1 MNPCDVAV
9 IGGGPAGLTAAIR
22 LAGMDLRVALV
33 YRAPRRRNP
42 GEHLSFGVASI
53 LDFIGCTAILEVAA
67 ARRVHAMNVAWRG
80 TSVESASVNGASAGW
95 IVDRSAFDA
104 GLLAAARYSG
114 VAVHE
119 GQVAA
124 SARDASGWKL
134 LVREAGGG
142 SREWAARQVL
152 QATGRDES
160 TARCSTHE
168 RLLAMEGTF
177 AIGGARTEVAV
188 EALADGWM
196 WGAQVA
202 PDEYRVM
209 LYADPRAVRGSCGAS
224 MRSRVGAA
232 LSASRLFSALPA
244 DRVRPG
250 NAWNATPY
258 FDRSWRGDRWWRIG
272 DAALA
277 VDPVS
282 GTGVEKSMR
291 LALQAAVAVNTLLAD
306 PDGEPLA
313 HEFIDRIL
321 AETAEDHAGWSSRQ
335 YDASWCAGE
344 PFWKQ
349 RSPPRVSE
357 APRATVSSPM
367 AMDALLSGVPAVSAS
382 VGFMHMPCAVGN
394 RVERREA
401 VNHPSFA
408 RPIAFVST
416 CELAP
421 LVRAVRGCGSFP
433 ALVDRWSPLLGR
445 QQAVDVCAWAIRA
458 GLIEAAASG

>member
-1 MNPCDVAV
+1 MISCDVAV

-22 LAGMDLRVALV
+22 LAGMGLRVVLV
-33 YRAPRRRNP
+33 HRAPRRRNP
-42 GEHLSFGVASI
+42 GEHLSFGVARI
-53 LDFIGCTAILEVAA
+53 LDFIGCPAILQVAA
-67 ARRVHAMNVAWRG
+67 ARRVDAMNVAWRG
-80 TSVESASVNGASAGW
+80 ASVESAPANGASAGW
-95 IVDRSAFDA
+95 IVDRSVFDA
-104 GLLAAARYSG
+104 GLLVAARQSG

-124 SARDASGWKL
+124 SARDAGGWKL

-142 SREWAARQVL
+142 LREWAARQVL

-209 LYADPRAVRGSCGAS
+209 LYADPRAVGGSRRAS
-224 MRSRVGAA
+224 IRSRLEVA
-232 LSASRLFSALPA
+232 LSASQLFGALPA
-244 DRVRPG
+244 DRVQPG

-291 LALQAAVAVNTLLAD
+291 LALQVAVAVNTLLVDA
-306 PDGEPLA
+306 DGEPLA

-335 YDASWCAGE
+335 YEAAWCAGE
-344 PFWKQ
+344 SFWKQ
-349 RSPPRVSE
+349 RSPPRARE
-357 APRATVSSPM
+357 APRASSPT

-382 VGFMHMPCAVGN
+382 VRFMDMPCAVGN
-394 RVERREA
+394 RVERRQA
-401 VNHPSFA
+401 VDHPSLA
-408 RPIAFVST
+408 RPIAFVSS
-416 CELAP
+416 CEFAP